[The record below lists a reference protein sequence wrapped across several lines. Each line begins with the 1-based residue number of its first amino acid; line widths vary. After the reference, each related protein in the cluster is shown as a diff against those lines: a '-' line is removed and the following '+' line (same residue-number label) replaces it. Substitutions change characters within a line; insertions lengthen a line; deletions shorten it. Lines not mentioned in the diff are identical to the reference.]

1 VLAQAASTRP
11 TNSNPVGWVEQDD
24 THRSAVEHQRRFLV
38 LVKAIANRSVGIG
51 KKRLHP
57 PY

>member
-1 VLAQAASTRP
+1 MGGA
-11 TNSNPVGWVEQDD
+11 EDD
-24 THRSAVEHQRRFLV
+24 PHGSAVEHQRRFLV
-38 LVKAIANRSVGIG
+38 LVKAIANRSMGIG